1 MEVVVSEPV
10 AAGISGVVV
19 DVLELR
25 AGVAE

>member
-1 MEVVVSEPV
+1 MEAVVSEQV

-19 DVLELR
+19 VVLELR